1 MTLNRELFDR
11 AMDIVDRYST
21 LPSNPIDNP
30 KPMSEIHHY
39 HLDIDDDTHWGLVK
53 LGAEIKMDYEVYAEE
68 VLRRHVEATL
78 NRKTKD

>member
-1 MTLNRELFDR
+1 MTLDRELFDR

-30 KPMSEIHHY
+30 KPMPEIHHY

-53 LGAEIKMDYEVYAEE
+53 LGAEIKIDYEVYAEE
-68 VLRRHVEATL
+68 VLKAHVEHEL
-78 NRKTKD
+78 GKQIKD